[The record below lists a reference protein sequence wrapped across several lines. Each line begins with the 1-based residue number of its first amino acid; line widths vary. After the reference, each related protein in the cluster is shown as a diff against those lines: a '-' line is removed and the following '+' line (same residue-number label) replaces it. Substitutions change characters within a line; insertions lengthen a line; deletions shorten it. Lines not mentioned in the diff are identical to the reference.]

1 MADEASIE
9 NDEEV
14 AIKVGDRVNLNT
26 DEGPDM
32 VVSKIVAEDGVEQAT
47 CLWFE
52 DQRQVGGTEGS
63 IWVLKKENLPLDVLV
78 RVEL

>member
-9 NDEEV
+9 NDEGV
-14 AIKVGDRVNLNT
+14 AIKVGGRVNLNT

-32 VVSKIVAEDGVEQAT
+32 VVSKIVAEGGVEQAT

-63 IWVLKKENLPLDVLV
+63 IWVLKEAKLPLEVLV
-78 RVEL
+78 QIE